1 MTEPNTLPGLDPKWS
16 LDAIAL
22 KLKQASSGDTAPLVF
37 ASAVIELGNN
47 WDARTREAKGLT
59 FKRWLLAVSGRDYTW
74 WARRAAAAET
84 LGQWSK
90 RILHHDVACYIVQ
103 SVQPADRE
111 AVCAEIRTRSLGH
124 VRPLTIH
131 AAAVY
136 IKRLLKK
143 TTRTK
148 RCANCTRLEAELAL
162 LNHQSSTKT
171 LANIEPKISN
181 EDTNAH

>member
-16 LDAIAL
+16 LDDIAL

-37 ASAVIELGNN
+37 ASAVIELGNS
-47 WDARTREAKGLT
+47 WDSRTLEAKGLT
-59 FKRWLLAVSGRDYTW
+59 FKRWLLAVSGRNYTW
-74 WARRAAAAET
+74 WARRAVAAET

-90 RILHHDVACYIVQ
+90 RILHHEVACYIVQ

-124 VRPLTIH
+124 VRPLTMH
-131 AAAVY
+131 AAAIY

-143 TTRTK
+143 TTGTK
-148 RCANCTRLEAELAL
+148 RCANCIRLEAELAL
-162 LNHQSSTKT
+162 LNQQTATKT
-171 LANIEPKISN
+171 ELRIEPKSLN
-181 EDTNAH
+181 EDRSSH